1 MDEGRINLFTFKEYV
16 SVKSLQQ
23 AYELNQSKNN
33 VVLGGLLWLKMG
45 TKNYNTAIDLSQ
57 LELDTIVETESEIEI
72 GCMTTLREI
81 ETSPVLNNHFNGVLS
96 ETVKNIVGIQF
107 RNCATLGGSVY
118 SRFGFSDVLTTLLA
132 LDTDVYL
139 YKSGRVPLEE
149 FIAMPIKRD
158 ILTKIIIKKDGAKA
172 VYQSQRM
179 SATDLSVLAVSVSL
193 CENKWKIAVGAR
205 PTKAKLA
212 HKAAGILSQNPSE
225 EQVNNACDLLI
236 QELNF
241 GTNMRGSA
249 EYRKILA
256 KVLVKR
262 GVKEICG

>member
-1 MDEGRINLFTFKEYV
+1 MFTFKEYV
-16 SVKSLQQ
+16 SVESLEK

-45 TKNYNTAIDLSQ
+45 TKHYNTAIDLSQ
-57 LELDTIVETESEIEI
+57 LELDTIAETESEIEI
-72 GCMTTLREI
+72 GCMTTLRKI
-81 ETSPVLNNHFNGVLS
+81 ETSPVLRNCFDGVLS
-96 ETVKNIVGIQF
+96 ETVRNIVGIQF
-107 RNCATLGGSVY
+107 RNCATIGGSVY

-139 YKSGRVPLEE
+139 YKGGRVPLEE

-158 ILTKIIIKKDGAKA
+158 ILTKIIIKKNDAKA
-172 VYQSQRM
+172 AYKSQRM
-179 SATDLSVLAVSVSL
+179 SATDLSILAVAVSL
-193 CENKWKIAVGAR
+193 NEKKWKIAVGAR

-212 HKAAGILSQNPSE
+212 HKAAELLSQNPSD
-225 EQVNNACDLLI
+225 EQIDNACDLLI

-262 GVKEICG
+262 GVEEICG